1 MGVNDILFQVLT
13 GVGKGMNLFLLAS
26 GLSLIYGVLN
36 VVNFAH
42 ATFYLLAAFIC
53 YSIASIF
60 PGGFWI
66 SLVVAPVAVAAL
78 GVFAER
84 LFSRLYDKEHYT
96 QIMLAWALILVFGD
110 LMKLTWG
117 REGKMVA
124 TPPFLSGGIFMLGGS
139 FPVTY
144 LFVIFIAGAVAFL
157 LYLALYRT
165 RIGIFVRAAAAD
177 AEMTSALGI
186 PVEVL
191 YSGVFV
197 VACWLAG
204 LGGVVST
211 LLSPVFLGADLEVI
225 LSAFIIVIIGG
236 MGSVL
241 GALIGS
247 LIYGVIYSLGVL
259 ALPRFAIVFLYILM
273 VLVLIFRP
281 YGILGKPR

>member
-1 MGVNDILFQVLT
+1 MGINDILFQVLT

-42 ATFYLLAAFIC
+42 ATFYLLAAFMC
-53 YSIASIF
+53 YSITSAL
-60 PGGFWI
+60 PGGFWL
-66 SLVVAPVAVAAL
+66 SLLIAPLAVAVL
-78 GVFAER
+78 GGLTER
-84 LFSRLYDKEHYT
+84 LFSRLYDKEHFT

-117 REGKMVA
+117 REGKMVP
-124 TPPFLSGGIFMLGGS
+124 TPESLSGGVAMLGGS
-139 FPVTY
+139 FPISY
-144 LFVIFIAGAVAFL
+144 IFVILVGAMVGVL

-165 RIGIFVRAAAAD
+165 RLGIYVRAAAGD

-186 PVEVL
+186 PVEIL

-197 VACWLAG
+197 AGCWLAG
-204 LGGVVST
+204 VGGVVST
-211 LLSPVFLGADLEVI
+211 LLSPAFLGADLEVI
-225 LSAFIIVIIGG
+225 LAAFIIVIIGG

-241 GALIGS
+241 GSLIGS
-247 LIYGVIYSLGVL
+247 LIYGVMFSLGILV
-259 ALPRFAIVFLYILM
+259 LPRLAIVFLYVLM
-273 VLVLIFRP
+273 VLILIFRP